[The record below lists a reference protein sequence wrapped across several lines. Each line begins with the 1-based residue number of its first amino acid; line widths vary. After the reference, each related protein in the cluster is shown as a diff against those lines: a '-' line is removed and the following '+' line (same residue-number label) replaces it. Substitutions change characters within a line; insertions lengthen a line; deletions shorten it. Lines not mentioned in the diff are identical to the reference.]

1 MARVQRPVADDVE
14 PTWPQEGER
23 DAVERTR
30 QSRGYDECKFLEE
43 RERLSGA
50 KWDIVGQS
58 GATRK
63 NYDCSFRVPNLS
75 LFLSLSLSFSLVS
88 FFSVFSRTSNFSTFL
103 ADSLRERTSCAVRWP
118 MNWLF
123 PRFVVTEF
131 YRRDARARRDR
142 EGGIDIGKNSSLYI
156 RG

>member
-1 MARVQRPVADDVE
+1 MDTTSASFWRR
-14 PTWPQEGER
+14 ER
-23 DAVERTR
+23 
-30 QSRGYDECKFLEE
+30 E

-50 KWDIVGQS
+50 KRDIVGQS

-103 ADSLRERTSCAVRWP
+103 ADSLRERTSCAVR
-118 MNWLF
+118 
-123 PRFVVTEF
+123 
-131 YRRDARARRDR
+131 
-142 EGGIDIGKNSSLYI
+142 
-156 RG
+156 